1 MSLKIEIQH
10 KKQIRKVVD
19 EMYRN
24 TRREAK
30 MNWLQPKKMKT
41 VERSTNTS
49 FRSKPQWEWKCT
61 KVLIFENHLPRM
73 PSILHIL

>member
-30 MNWLQPKKMKT
+30 IN
-41 VERSTNTS
+41 
-49 FRSKPQWEWKCT
+49 
-61 KVLIFENHLPRM
+61 
-73 PSILHIL
+73 